1 MYKITIEQI
10 NTVTAIGGNSWDK
23 VGESDNPYNNNDQ
36 NDRRHQVKAKE
47 GIYSVYGYTPKYEIT
62 KTETIEILKQTVEK
76 IDLAKVIK
84 AINDL

>member
-10 NTVTAIGGNSWDK
+10 NTVTKKGGHNWEK
-23 VGESDNPYNNNDQ
+23 VGESDEPFDSDGNKRNEVRDKKY
-36 NDRRHQVKAKE
+36 VF
-47 GIYSVYGYTPKYEIT
+47 SVYGYTPVYET
-62 KTETIEILKQTVEK
+62 TGTETIEILKQTVEK